1 MTKYKTRDGY
11 SVEVVQLADTG
22 NHDGQWLRVRY
33 HGYYVADVRSVL
45 ELESYFPLAD
55 LEEALSNPATW
66 FTRERQHRADGFAA
80 AAICTSCLC

>member
-1 MTKYKTRDGY
+1 MQDGRVTKYKTKNGY

-45 ELESYFPLAD
+45 ELETYFPLAD
-55 LEEALSNPATW
+55 LEEALTGKPAT
-66 FTRERQHRADGFAA
+66 AG
-80 AAICTSCLC
+80 LCRIFGSVSIGRTHA

>member
-1 MTKYKTRDGY
+1 MQDGRVTKYKTKDRY

-55 LEEALSNPATW
+55 LEEALTVNPPLLAYV
-66 FTRERQHRADGFAA
+66 ASSAA
-80 AAICTSCLC
+80 

>member
-1 MTKYKTRDGY
+1 
-11 SVEVVQLADTG
+11 VVHLTDTG

-55 LEEALSNPATW
+55 LEEALTGNPATAGLGRI
-66 FTRERQHRADGFAA
+66 FGCVSIGRTH
-80 AAICTSCLC
+80 T